1 MKWWNVVF
9 WSRLRLDG
17 LRLSSKVNLRT
28 LKKKKSLIHLK
39 FNNLNKSILFK
50 MSLVPY
56 FNSSDESE
64 DDEKPVKKPKET
76 VKITIPSLK
85 EVWKRLLYQYN
96 ISIISMSLSE
106 ILLITLYTI
115 NILFVYVHTKFWIN
129 RKCWP
134 KKMVFYC
141 DIFFLQ
147 PVE

>member
-1 MKWWNVVF
+1 
-9 WSRLRLDG
+9 
-17 LRLSSKVNLRT
+17 
-28 LKKKKSLIHLK
+28 
-39 FNNLNKSILFK
+39 

-115 NILFVYVHTKFWIN
+115 NILFVYVHMKFWIN
-129 RKCWP
+129 R
-134 KKMVFYC
+134 
-141 DIFFLQ
+141 
-147 PVE
+147 